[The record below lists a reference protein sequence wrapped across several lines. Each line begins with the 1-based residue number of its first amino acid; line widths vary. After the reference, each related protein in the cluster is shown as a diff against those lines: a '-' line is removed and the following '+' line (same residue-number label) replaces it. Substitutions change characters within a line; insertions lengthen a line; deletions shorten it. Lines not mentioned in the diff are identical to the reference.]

1 MKIYQLY
8 RRQKLKLSRQMAW
21 DFFSSPYYL
30 NEITP
35 GFFNVEITSRVP
47 EKIYA
52 GLMISYRMKAVFG
65 MPMAWLSEVS
75 HCDEPHRFVYQQAVG
90 PFKFWSHEVCLT
102 EADDGIVVEDI
113 VFYAMPWAW
122 FGQCM
127 HALLIGGKLQR
138 IFDTRSEY
146 LQKRWG
152 VAP

>member
-1 MKIYQLY
+1 MK
-8 RRQKLKLSRQMAW
+8 
-21 DFFSSPYYL
+21 
-30 NEITP
+30 
-35 GFFNVEITSRVP
+35 V
-47 EKIYA
+47 
-52 GLMISYRMKAVFG
+52 VFG

-90 PFKFWSHEVCLT
+90 PFRFWSHEVCLT

-122 FGQCM
+122 FGQYM

-146 LQKRWG
+146 LQQRWG
-152 VAP
+152 VDP